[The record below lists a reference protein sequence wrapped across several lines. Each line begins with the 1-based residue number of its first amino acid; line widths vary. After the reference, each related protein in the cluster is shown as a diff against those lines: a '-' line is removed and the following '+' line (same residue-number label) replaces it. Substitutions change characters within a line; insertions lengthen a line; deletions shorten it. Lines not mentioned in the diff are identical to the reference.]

1 MSVFGWSTNAC
12 CLLQSQFNPGNDI
25 GLPFSFS
32 VRQNGFSL
40 RGCTLRISVD
50 TRYLFFQSALSSL
63 TCPHRLLYP
72 VCFLQCESVRVR
84 TYNAKLEWSSKG
96 RIHHIMPIAADSGR
110 GLGVFNPPPLQ
121 CVAVR
126 KRGSYWSPLPL
137 LSSPDFSALNGVL
150 HYTWC
155 SWSSPVQGLNCKHQ
169 GWLRTVHYTSSCR
182 LLSTGSF
189 CRVCHFCSGFTNDMT
204 CKG

>member
-12 CLLQSQFNPGNDI
+12 SLVQSQFNPGNDI

-32 VRQNGFSL
+32 VRQNRFPL
-40 RGCTLRISVD
+40 RGCRLRISVD
-50 TRYLFFQSALSSL
+50 RTWYLFFQAALCSV
-63 TCPHRLLYP
+63 TCPHRLLCS
-72 VCFLQCESVRVR
+72 VCFFSVWKCQGK
-84 TYNAKLEWSSKG
+84 TYNAKLKRSRWKG
-96 RIHHIMPIAADSGR
+96 RIHHIMPIAANSGR
-110 GLGVFNPPPLQ
+110 GLGVFNPPPHQ

-155 SWSSPVQGLNCKHQ
+155 SRSSPVQGLNSKHQ
-169 GWLRTVHYTSSCR
+169 GWLCTVHYTSSCR
-182 LLSTGSF
+182 LLSA
-189 CRVCHFCSGFTNDMT
+189 C
-204 CKG
+204 